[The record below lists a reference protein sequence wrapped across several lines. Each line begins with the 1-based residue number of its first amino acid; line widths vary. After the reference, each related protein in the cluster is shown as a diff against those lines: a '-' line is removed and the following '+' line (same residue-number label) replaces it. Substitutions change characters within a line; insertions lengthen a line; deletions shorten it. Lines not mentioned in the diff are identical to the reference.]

1 MQIRN
6 GCNNKY
12 MTLGRFHSYLDENI
26 FESATFF
33 LFRYSF
39 LPHVSCESGLWIHDI
54 FNPLSRVGMFKYAM
68 NPESCGH

>member
-12 MTLGRFHSYLDENI
+12 MNLSPFHTYLDKNI

-33 LFRYSF
+33 LSRYSF
-39 LPHVSCESGLWIHDI
+39 LPHVSCESGLWIRNF
-54 FNPLSRVGMFKYAM
+54 FNPLSRVGMFEYAM
-68 NPESCGH
+68 NTESCGH